1 MFRTGELLANYWNPE
16 FNTFLDDARAT
27 TDQKKRQEIYSKVI
41 RIFLEDAPVVS
52 LYQQIDNYGVNRK
65 VEWTARPDERLEG
78 FSMAVKP

>member
-1 MFRTGELLANYWNPE
+1 MRLPI
-16 FNTFLDDARAT
+16 D
-27 TDQKKRQEIYSKVI
+27 RQ
-41 RIFLEDAPVVS
+41 RPVA